1 MKPSTRFVL
10 TVIASIVAIAIAI
23 ELLPFI
29 LGLLAV
35 YYVYTRYFKKEEL

>member
-1 MKPSTRFVL
+1 MKPSTRLVL
-10 TVIASIVAIAIAI
+10 SVIAGIIAIAIAI

-35 YYVYTRYFKKEEL
+35 YYVYTRYIKKEDI

>member
-1 MKPSTRFVL
+1 MKPSTRLIL
-10 TVIASIVAIAIAI
+10 TIIAGIVAIAIAI

-35 YYVYTRYFKKEEL
+35 YYVYTRYIKKEDV